1 MNKKDNSTKSVEEAI
16 IDLYLGI
23 KFRKPE
29 DVNYFINFF
38 IKNS

>member
-1 MNKKDNSTKSVEEAI
+1 MNRKDNSTKSLEEAI

-29 DVNYFINFF
+29 EVIF
-38 IKNS
+38 